1 MNVDIFEI
9 GNIEMYL
16 IAVFSKLKE
25 KYFRSDIGED
35 ICTQMQYLIIKL
47 AIKKIWNGYGRVLT
61 HKPI

>member
-47 AIKKIWNGYGRVLT
+47 AIKKNMELVWCSFDA
-61 HKPI
+61 

>member
-16 IAVFSKLKE
+16 IVVFSKLKE

-47 AIKKIWNGYGRVLT
+47 AIKKNMEWVW
-61 HKPI
+61 